1 MASSTASTA
10 AATAAKASALARQQI
25 APRSI
30 SISVS
35 PPPVNF
41 AERRAVLQVL
51 KQHGGV
57 EFFKSVPGHDSMF
70 ISLMKDREAVS
81 RLVTTSPFLYAVSI
95 PKSAPET
102 ALSAVYGRDGLSK
115 LKPVTRVKTQGTL
128 ASSESKQE
136 SPEKQFTIQ
145 VWPHPEYRHHIS
157 SRSVLHRA
165 WPDVIGKNDSF
176 ITKILKQSLPKTMVA
191 KGLANWEPDLGKQR
205 TFAGSKNKMQER
217 IQLISSIPG
226 KMLKA
231 AAPREYCVK
240 YPSLASG
247 THQAQA
253 QADYTP
259 QMTNLQASRT
269 LSVSHTSDALFL
281 MLAVAP
287 LNMAWLHWTAPDLGT
302 HVAHERQL
310 RANAAQKEKICL
322 GCNIDE
328 TTGHSTA
335 APRCRS

>member
-1 MASSTASTA
+1 MAASA
-10 AATAAKASALARQQI
+10 AAKATTFAKQQI

-41 AERRAVLQVL
+41 AERRAVLQAL

-70 ISLMKDREAVS
+70 VSLMKDREAVS
-81 RLVTTSPFLYAVSI
+81 RLVTTSPFSYAVSI
-95 PKSAPET
+95 PTSAPET
-102 ALSAVYGRDGLSK
+102 ALSGVYSRDGLSK
-115 LKPVTRVKTQGTL
+115 LKPVTKMKIQDKSS
-128 ASSESKQE
+128 ASGSSQE
-136 SPEKQFTIQ
+136 SPEKEFTIQ

-205 TFAGSKNKMQER
+205 TSAGSKNKMQER

-226 KMLKA
+226 KILKA
-231 AAPREYCVK
+231 AVPREQD
-240 YPSLASG
+240 AEQGQDDDSG
-247 THQAQA
+247 
-253 QADYTP
+253 
-259 QMTNLQASRT
+259 SGVESSIVT
-269 LSVSHTSDALFL
+269 LSGQGSELRSEERFDQTS
-281 MLAVAP
+281 
-287 LNMAWLHWTAPDLGT
+287 NQTTAS
-302 HVAHERQL
+302 
-310 RANAAQKEKICL
+310 
-322 GCNIDE
+322 
-328 TTGHSTA
+328 STQV
-335 APRCRS
+335 